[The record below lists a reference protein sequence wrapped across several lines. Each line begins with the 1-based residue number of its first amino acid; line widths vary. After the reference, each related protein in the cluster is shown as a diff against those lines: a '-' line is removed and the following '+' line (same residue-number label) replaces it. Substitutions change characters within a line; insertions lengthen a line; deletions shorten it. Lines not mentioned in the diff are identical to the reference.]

1 MNIKSPAIEILQPY
15 EKNFKS
21 VEDIYTIL
29 KTQFQVSD
37 KFKKLDNLKQIG
49 SGEESIQLLAVKIQA
64 LVDSVCT
71 KETRESCALKYFVN
85 ALRPDVF
92 KRVSQLCPVNIEN
105 AIIQAKMVEEEL
117 AKTSSKK
124 EPVLKEVKLAQI
136 SHESISNKNYEA
148 IKQQLAAL
156 SNVVNSNQQQR
167 HSSSY
172 QPRNQSNQSN
182 RSPIKCFHC
191 KKIGHSFRKCFKAS
205 KEDVNRISKE
215 LDEKQKQNYGNKF
228 SNNNNL
234 NLQCVEKTVSPSH
247 DQH

>member
-1 MNIKSPAIEILQPY
+1 MVQ
-15 EKNFKS
+15 EKKA
-21 VEDIYTIL
+21 L
-29 KTQFQVSD
+29 K
-37 KFKKLDNLKQIG
+37 
-49 SGEESIQLLAVKIQA
+49 LLAVKIQA

-71 KETRESCALKYFVN
+71 NETRESRALKYFVN

-117 AKTSSKK
+117 AKTASKI

-172 QPRNQSNQSN
+172 QPRNQSN

-191 KKIGHSFRKCFKAS
+191 EKIGHSFRKCFKAS

-215 LDEKQKQNYGNKF
+215 LDEKRKQNYGNKF
-228 SNNNNL
+228 SHNNNL

>member
-71 KETRESCALKYFVN
+71 KETRESRALKYFVN

-124 EPVLKEVKLAQI
+124 RT
-136 SHESISNKNYEA
+136 S
-148 IKQQLAAL
+148 
-156 SNVVNSNQQQR
+156 
-167 HSSSY
+167 
-172 QPRNQSNQSN
+172 
-182 RSPIKCFHC
+182 
-191 KKIGHSFRKCFKAS
+191 
-205 KEDVNRISKE
+205 
-215 LDEKQKQNYGNKF
+215 
-228 SNNNNL
+228 
-234 NLQCVEKTVSPSH
+234 T
-247 DQH
+247 